1 MKHSKFFA
9 LLTVLMVASMLVTP
23 AFAAAPAPAQPQA
36 QSAPAAAV
44 NPYVPTK
51 LMEIVDLLKKA
62 TEGKKAPA
70 GSKIAFM
77 INIFAP
83 FWDAARIGCFRASQ
97 EFGVPVDFQG
107 PTGTTGDRIL
117 QQNNMIDT
125 FVANKYSA
133 IIFSADDPV
142 APKDYIKKAV
152 DAGLPVIMMDSDAPG
167 TARQLYIGMDDF
179 DAGKLAAAA
188 ALEVVKEGKMVA
200 QFGDETSNN
209 GQTRLAGFK
218 EAIKGTKLEVVET
231 LYDGGSPEKA
241 LSLSQMALQKY
252 PDLAGFFGI
261 WSYIGPVQGQAVK
274 QAGMTGKVKVIA
286 WDTEPETQRLMSQGV
301 VQVMMAQRAY
311 FYGYLSSWVA
321 YTWTLLGK
329 DATLKLLDP
338 YLTDKGTE
346 KKVLL
351 NTQVDVVKAETFDL
365 YKEYLKEIG
374 IPSQ

>member
-1 MKHSKFFA
+1 M
-9 LLTVLMVASMLVTP
+9 
-23 AFAAAPAPAQPQA
+23 
-36 QSAPAAAV
+36 
-44 NPYVPTK
+44 
-51 LMEIVDLLKKA
+51 
-62 TEGKKAPA
+62 
-70 GSKIAFM
+70 
-77 INIFAP
+77 
-83 FWDAARIGCFRASQ
+83 
-97 EFGVPVDFQG
+97 
-107 PTGTTGDRIL
+107 
-117 QQNNMIDT
+117 
-125 FVANKYSA
+125 
-133 IIFSADDPV
+133 
-142 APKDYIKKAV
+142 IKKAV
-152 DAGLPVIMMDSDAPG
+152 DAGLPVILMDSDAPG

-188 ALEVVKEGKMVA
+188 ALDIVKEGKMVA

-218 EAIKGTKLEVVET
+218 EALKGTKLEVVEV
-231 LYDGGSPEKA
+231 LYDGGSPEKG
-241 LSLSQMALQKY
+241 LSNAQMALQKY

-261 WSYIGPVQGQAVK
+261 WSYEGPAQGQAVK

-301 VQVMMAQRAY
+301 VQAMMAQRAY

-338 YLTDKGTE
+338 YLTDKGDE

-351 NTQVDVVKAETFDL
+351 NTQVDVVRAETFDQ